1 MFSDPEKNIEQLA
14 LSQGDHVADFG
25 SGTGLHAIELASRGF
40 KIHGVDMSNEMISIA
55 SQRRE
60 SLKKTYKDNLKF
72 SVSDLRN
79 FRGENPRNIILSLF
93 HVASYQVDDSDLV
106 KFFTSASENLR
117 PGGLFIFDYWFLP
130 AVIKLQPENRVKN
143 GENDTYLGQRTTNS
157 KWISQ
162 DVVSV
167 TFDITIKNKV
177 SHEEINLQEIRNHF

>member
-1 MFSDPEKNIEQLA
+1 
-14 LSQGDHVADFG
+14 
-25 SGTGLHAIELASRGF
+25 
-40 KIHGVDMSNEMISIA
+40 MISIA
-55 SQRRE
+55 NQRRE
-60 SLKKTYKDNLKF
+60 SLKKTFKDNLKF

-177 SHEEINLQEIRNHF
+177 SHEEINLQEVHNMRGLDLDTIIRLMPKNLNHIETFNWLTYKKPTDQDWNAVSVFKKIV